1 MSDKKINASWIK
13 SNLLTLFY
21 ALVIALII
29 RTFLIQPFFIPSSS
43 MEPNLLVGDR
53 LFASKFDYGYSKH
66 SFPFSLGPIS
76 NRIFSNVPDRGDV
89 IIFKPPHTNLDYIKR
104 LIGLPGDRIEVQ
116 NGNLIINSNSLEYEN
131 IREDSKVLKNGRVIK
146 INVLKETLPN
156 GISYEIYNYLD
167 GSPGDNTKEF
177 VVPENHYFFMGDNRD
192 NSLDSR
198 FVDQVGYVPFANL
211 IGRAEFLFF
220 SSDKSIPLWKVW
232 KWHRKFR
239 VDRIFNKIE

>member
-1 MSDKKINASWIK
+1 MIDKKINASWIK

-66 SFPFSLGPIS
+66 SFPFSLGPIT

-116 NGNLIINSNSLEYEN
+116 KGNLIINGNSLEYEN

-192 NSLDSR
+192 NSNDSR
-198 FVDQVGYVPFANL
+198 FWGTVEFNRLVGKAQ
-211 IGRAEFLFF
+211 IIFF
-220 SSDKSIPLWKVW
+220 STEDGSTILEFW
-232 KWHRKFR
+232 KWPF
-239 VDRIFNKIE
+239 DIQFNRLLKLIN

>member
-1 MSDKKINASWIK
+1 MSDKKINTSWIK

-104 LIGLPGDRIEVQ
+104 LIGLPGDRIEVR

-131 IREDSKVLKNGRVIK
+131 IRKDSKVLKNGRVIK

-192 NSLDSR
+192 NSNDSR
-198 FVDQVGYVPFANL
+198 FWGTVEFNRLVGKAQ
-211 IGRAEFLFF
+211 IIFF
-220 SSDKSIPLWKVW
+220 STEDGSTILEFW
-232 KWHRKFR
+232 KWPF
-239 VDRIFNKIE
+239 DIQFNRLLKLIN

>member
-116 NGNLIINSNSLEYEN
+116 NGNLIINSKSLEYEN

-192 NSLDSR
+192 NSNDSR
-198 FVDQVGYVPFANL
+198 FWGTVEFNRLVGKAQ
-211 IGRAEFLFF
+211 IIFF
-220 SSDKSIPLWKVW
+220 STEDGSTILEFW
-232 KWHRKFR
+232 KWPF
-239 VDRIFNKIE
+239 DIQFNRLLKLIN

>member
-104 LIGLPGDRIEVQ
+104 LIGLPGDRIEVR
-116 NGNLIINSNSLEYEN
+116 NGNLIINNNLLEYEN

-192 NSLDSR
+192 NSNDSR
-198 FVDQVGYVPFANL
+198 FWGTVEFNRLVGKAQ
-211 IGRAEFLFF
+211 IIFF
-220 SSDKSIPLWKVW
+220 STEDGSTILEFW
-232 KWHRKFR
+232 KWPF
-239 VDRIFNKIE
+239 DIQFNRLLKLIN

>member
-104 LIGLPGDRIEVQ
+104 LIGLPGDRIEVR
-116 NGNLIINSNSLEYEN
+116 NGNLIINSKLLEYEN

-192 NSLDSR
+192 NSNDSR
-198 FVDQVGYVPFANL
+198 FWGTVEFNRLVGKAQ
-211 IGRAEFLFF
+211 IIFF
-220 SSDKSIPLWKVW
+220 STEDGSTILEFW
-232 KWHRKFR
+232 KWPF
-239 VDRIFNKIE
+239 DIQFNRLLKLIN

>member
-76 NRIFSNVPDRGDV
+76 NRIFSNGPDRGDV

-104 LIGLPGDRIEVQ
+104 LIGLPGDRIEVR
-116 NGNLIINSNSLEYEN
+116 NGNLIINSNLLEYEN

-192 NSLDSR
+192 NSNDSR
-198 FVDQVGYVPFANL
+198 FWGTVEFNRLVGKAQ
-211 IGRAEFLFF
+211 IIFF
-220 SSDKSIPLWKVW
+220 STEDRSTSLEFR
-232 KWHRKFR
+232 KWPFE
-239 VDRIFNKIE
+239 IQFNRLLKLIN

>member
-76 NRIFSNVPDRGDV
+76 NRIFPNVPDRGDV

-104 LIGLPGDRIEVQ
+104 LIGLPGDRIEVR
-116 NGNLIINSNSLEYEN
+116 NGNLIINSNLLEYEN

-192 NSLDSR
+192 NSNDSR
-198 FVDQVGYVPFANL
+198 FWGTVEFNRLVGKAQ
-211 IGRAEFLFF
+211 IIFF
-220 SSDKSIPLWKVW
+220 STEDGSTILEFW
-232 KWHRKFR
+232 KWPF
-239 VDRIFNKIE
+239 DIQFNRLLKLIN

>member
-104 LIGLPGDRIEVQ
+104 LIGLPGDRIEVR
-116 NGNLIINSNSLEYEN
+116 NGNLIINSNLLEYEN
-131 IREDSKVLKNGRVIK
+131 IRDDSKVLKKGRVIK

-192 NSLDSR
+192 NSNDSR
-198 FVDQVGYVPFANL
+198 FWGTVEFNRLVGKAQ
-211 IGRAEFLFF
+211 IIFF
-220 SSDKSIPLWKVW
+220 STEDGSTILEFW
-232 KWHRKFR
+232 KWPF
-239 VDRIFNKIE
+239 DIQFNRLLKLIN